1 MNEFERHERIL
12 AMLGERPFSSVRD
25 LQAAIGVSGATIRR
39 DIDRLDGLGRARKVY
54 GGVAALETIS
64 QRHST
69 ALPFVEN
76 RDIAV
81 IQKQAIARRA
91 AELVR
96 DGSLIIVHGGS
107 TCFHFGV
114 EIAHRS
120 VRVFTNSHPLASY
133 LGEKGTCQLTVG
145 GGDLH
150 REPGI
155 FYDAGGAG
163 YTFYASQFFVGG
175 LGVGPGGILEQH
187 PLLVRFTNEMSQLSN
202 EVIVLV
208 DSRKFDARPP
218 TVALP
223 LTRVSRLV
231 TDDGLS
237 EEHAKMLEDHGVDFI
252 IATAR
257 SDA

>member
-1 MNEFERHERIL
+1 MNDTERHEKIISVL
-12 AMLGERPFSSVRD
+12 SEQPFASVRD
-25 LQAAIGVSGATIRR
+25 LQATINVSGATIRR
-39 DIDRLDGLGRARKVY
+39 DIDKLHSLGRARKVH
-54 GGVAALETIS
+54 GGVAALDGVGS
-64 QRHST
+64 RQNA

-81 IQKQAIARRA
+81 LQKRAIARCA

-114 EIAHRS
+114 EIAHRN
-120 VRVFTNSHPLASY
+120 VRLFTNSLPLASY
-133 LGEKGTCQLTVG
+133 LGEKGTCHLTVG

-155 FYDAGGAG
+155 LYDAGGAG

-175 LGVGPGGILEQH
+175 LGLSAEGVLEQH
-187 PLLVRFTNEMSQLSN
+187 PLLVRFTSEMSQLSN
-202 EVIVLV
+202 EVIVLI

-223 LTRVSRLV
+223 LARISRLV

-237 EEHAKMLEDHGVDFI
+237 DEHAKMLDDHGVEYLV
-252 IATAR
+252 ANVEGEA
-257 SDA
+257 